1 MIMKE
6 NLLEVRGLSLEFR
19 QDDKVTAALK
29 SVSFDVGC
37 KEIFGLVGESGCG
50 KTVTALSLTRILPKS
65 AVITN
70 GSIKLEGQDIL
81 KMPKREL
88 VDIRGAKIS
97 YVFQEPVAS
106 LNPVLTIG
114 DQIAETIALHQKK
127 NKRQARQDTYEIIQ
141 LVKLENP
148 KQVFEAYPH
157 QLSGG
162 MNQRA
167 MIAMAISCNPKLLVA
182 DEPTTALDVIVQE
195 EILELLKGLQSS
207 LGLSILFITHDLSLI
222 TRFADRIAIMKDG
235 RIVES
240 GTPDNI
246 ARLPQ
251 HEYSKKLM
259 STINE
264 LKQQRPER
272 GRGARPLL
280 EVENVKKSFVV
291 TGGFFKRATGAVAA
305 VDGISFGLSE
315 ARTLAIV
322 GESGSG
328 KTTLAKVT
336 LDLIGADSG
345 KVIFS
350 GKDLFR
356 LRGRELRSV
365 RKEIGFVQQDPYSSL
380 NPRMSIL
387 EIVSEPLIVHGLTRG
402 RKAAADK
409 AEEALKM
416 VGLDPSGMRRY
427 PHQFSG
433 GQRQRICIAR
443 AIVPGPK
450 IVICDEPVS
459 SLDIFTQAQI
469 LRLLRELQEKF
480 QLSYMFISHDLRVV
494 KYISDEVL
502 VMRRGKAVE
511 YSSARELFS
520 NPRHEYTKKLLRAA
534 GF

>member
-1 MIMKE
+1 M
-6 NLLEVRGLSLEFR
+6 
-19 QDDKVTAALK
+19 
-29 SVSFDVGC
+29 
-37 KEIFGLVGESGCG
+37 
-50 KTVTALSLTRILPKS
+50 
-65 AVITN
+65 
-70 GSIKLEGQDIL
+70 
-81 KMPKREL
+81 
-88 VDIRGAKIS
+88 
-97 YVFQEPVAS
+97 
-106 LNPVLTIG
+106 
-114 DQIAETIALHQKK
+114 
-127 NKRQARQDTYEIIQ
+127 
-141 LVKLENP
+141 
-148 KQVFEAYPH
+148 
-157 QLSGG
+157 
-162 MNQRA
+162 
-167 MIAMAISCNPKLLVA
+167 
-182 DEPTTALDVIVQE
+182 
-195 EILELLKGLQSS
+195 
-207 LGLSILFITHDLSLI
+207 
-222 TRFADRIAIMKDG
+222 
-235 RIVES
+235 
-240 GTPDNI
+240 
-246 ARLPQ
+246 
-251 HEYSKKLM
+251 
-259 STINE
+259 
-264 LKQQRPER
+264 
-272 GRGARPLL
+272 
-280 EVENVKKSFVV
+280 
-291 TGGFFKRATGAVAA
+291 
-305 VDGISFGLSE
+305 
-315 ARTLAIV
+315 
-322 GESGSG
+322 
-328 KTTLAKVT
+328 
-336 LDLIGADSG
+336 
-345 KVIFS
+345 
-350 GKDLFR
+350 
-356 LRGRELRSV
+356 